1 MSSEQKKKAQSVLK
15 SSLEAMKRVGG
26 LAGDLIARLKK
37 DESPEAMLATLE
49 EGLKANRK
57 RREDAAAE
65 VERLHHEI
73 AAKKKAYATAVP
85 ARKKIMETELR
96 SLLAAYKSAENQ
108 LTVLLENERVL
119 STVKGRM
126 LEVVS
131 YDLATVTEDQ
141 IDDVIDRIEDAV
153 EEAEARVDATRDLEK
168 AGRRREREDDTEQLW
183 DALKGFD
190 EESEETSP
198 LESELAGFED
208 EEESGKESAK
218 GKTEEA

>member
-1 MSSEQKKKAQSVLK
+1 MNTEQRKKAQSILK
-15 SSLEAMKRVGG
+15 SSVETLKKVGG
-26 LAGDLIARLKK
+26 LAGDLVARLKK
-37 DESPEAMLATLE
+37 DDSPEAMLATLE

-65 VERLHHEI
+65 VERLHMEI
-73 AAKKKAYATAVP
+73 AAKKKVYATAVP
-85 ARKKIMETELR
+85 ARKKIIETELR
-96 SLLAAYKSAENQ
+96 SMLAAYKSAENQ

-141 IDDVIDRIEDAV
+141 IDDVIDRIDEAV

-168 AGRRREREDDTEQLW
+168 AGKRRVREEDTEDLMA
-183 DALKGFD
+183 ALAGFD
-190 EESEETSP
+190 EETEVSP
-198 LESELAGFED
+198 SLASELAGFDDVEPTNNK
-208 EEESGKESAK
+208 SQA
-218 GKTEEA
+218 EEA

>member
-1 MSSEQKKKAQSVLK
+1 MSTEQRKKAQSILK
-15 SSLEAMKRVGG
+15 SSVEALRKVGG
-26 LAGDLIARLKK
+26 LAGDLVARLKK
-37 DESPEAMLATLE
+37 DDSPEAMLATLE

-65 VERLHHEI
+65 VERLHVEI
-73 AAKKKAYATAVP
+73 AAKKKVYANAVP
-85 ARKKIMETELR
+85 ARKKIIETELR
-96 SLLAAYKSAENQ
+96 SMLAAYKSAENQ

-141 IDDVIDRIEDAV
+141 IDDVIDRIDEAV

-168 AGRRREREDDTEQLW
+168 AGKRRVREDDSEQLW
-183 DALKGFD
+183 DALAGFD
-190 EESEETSP
+190 EEGEASP
-198 LESELAGFED
+198 SLASELAGFDDVEPTKNK
-208 EEESGKESAK
+208 SQA
-218 GKTEEA
+218 EEA